1 MVTDSPPRKQG
12 EDEMSN
18 PIHPDVRWGQTSTT
32 PIDVDIAKTRRR
44 IEEVLRKDTS
54 DENIIKL
61 AEELGIEVAHLPQQP
76 EDYHNEPGRPNFGPG
91 QVRHAS
97 DLKIGQMYFMMH
109 LDGKKR
115 LELRQKIQL
124 IRLYCELATLH
135 SKDVEEDV
143 LLPFSGEESLIQKMQ
158 ETTYNNGLKDLYM
171 HKVQKSVLCNKIMLY
186 QYYCPLSI
194 HSRYSNK
201 YLF

>member
-1 MVTDSPPRKQG
+1 
-12 EDEMSN
+12 MSN

-143 LLPFSGEESLIQKMQ
+143 IEWCMEYTVVSNHGPSVTSVTVSLAGVHIHPYKSSFESHQSWISRTYLEFAEEQMCYCNVPYSGTQQK
-158 ETTYNNGLKDLYM
+158 
-171 HKVQKSVLCNKIMLY
+171 
-186 QYYCPLSI
+186 
-194 HSRYSNK
+194 
-201 YLF
+201 